1 MLFNLCRL
9 QVLYIGGNKLVD
21 VPDSVGMLN
30 QLQALNLSDN
40 MLERLPAAIANL
52 KNLKSLLL
60 HKNRLRTLPT
70 EIIALKCLTEVCIV
84 SALAGTLF
92 FWHILIGSN
101 LLHVQFIMG
110 SMVH

>member
-1 MLFNLCRL
+1 M
-9 QVLYIGGNKLVD
+9 YIGGNKLVD
-21 VPDSVGMLN
+21 VPDSVGKLN

>member
-1 MLFNLCRL
+1 M
-9 QVLYIGGNKLVD
+9 YIGGNKLVD
-21 VPDSVGMLN
+21 VPDSVGQLN

-70 EIIALKCLTEVCIV
+70 EIIALKCLTEVGIA
-84 SALAGTLF
+84 SALAGMFF

-101 LLHVQFIMG
+101 LLHVQFIFGLSRMG
-110 SMVH
+110 SFVH

>member
-1 MLFNLCRL
+1 
-9 QVLYIGGNKLVD
+9 
-21 VPDSVGMLN
+21 
-30 QLQALNLSDN
+30 

-84 SALAGTLF
+84 SVLAGVLIVSVLAGMTEF
-92 FWHILIGSN
+92 SRHSLIGSI
-101 LLHVQFIMG
+101 LLYVQFMCELSSTEQMG
-110 SMVH
+110 SFMY

>member
-1 MLFNLCRL
+1 VVSFVIIFSAFIYHCRYKYEGSIQFPFNVCRL
-9 QVLYIGGNKLVD
+9 QILYIGGNKLVD
-21 VPDSVGMLN
+21 VPDSVGKLK

-40 MLERLPAAIANL
+40 MLESLPAAIANL

-84 SALAGTLF
+84 F
-92 FWHILIGSN
+92 
-101 LLHVQFIMG
+101 
-110 SMVH
+110 VHW